1 MQAFDLVCLGE
12 LLIDFVA
19 TTPGS
24 LRAAPGFVKAPGGA
38 PANVAVAASRLGLK
52 VGFVGSV
59 GNDEF
64 GHFLLETLRENRVD
78 VTGLRLSSRG
88 GTPLAFVSVTENAE
102 RDFLFYWDRTADHFM
117 RKRDIPVRLV
127 RSSRIF
133 HYGSISLIHAA
144 TRTATGHALN
154 AALSGGRTFVS
165 CDPNLRLDL
174 WPSRAAAKRTVLET
188 IKRVHLVKVNDD
200 ELRFLTGFSDVIQG
214 MQALSRFTKA
224 AIIVTRGPKG
234 AVYRWHEQ
242 EGEVP
247 GFSVPAIDG
256 TGAGDGFVAGF
267 LHCLAA
273 VPGDLRHLEPEAAL
287 LSEWVRYANAVGAL
301 ATMKRGAIPA
311 FPTPGEVE
319 ALLVSDRCSGLA
331 QK

>member
-1 MQAFDLVCLGE
+1 MEAFDLVCLGE

-24 LRAAPGFVKAPGGA
+24 LRAATAFVKAPGGA

-52 VGFVGSV
+52 VGFVGTV
-59 GNDEF
+59 GDDEF
-64 GHFLLETLRENRVD
+64 GRFLLDTLSENLVD

-117 RKRDIPVRLV
+117 STRDIPVRLV

-133 HYGSISLIHAA
+133 HYGSISLIHPA
-144 TRTATGHALN
+144 TRTATHHALN
-154 AALSGGRTFVS
+154 AALSAARTFVS
-165 CDPNLRLDL
+165 CDPNLRLNL
-174 WPSRAAAKRTVLET
+174 WPSRTVAKRTVLET
-188 IKRVHLVKVNDD
+188 IQRVHLVKVNED
-200 ELRFLTGFSDVIQG
+200 ELQFLTGFQDVIRG
-214 MQALSRFTKA
+214 VEALSRFTKA

-234 AVYRWHEQ
+234 AFFHWHQE

-247 GFSVPAIDG
+247 GFSVPSVDG

-267 LHCLAA
+267 LRCLAA
-273 VPGDLRHLEPEAAL
+273 VPGDLRRLQPEAAL

-301 ATMKRGAIPA
+301 ATIKRGAIPA
-311 FPTPGEVE
+311 FPTPDEVE
-319 ALLVSDRCSGLA
+319 ALLVSGRRS
-331 QK
+331 

>member
-1 MQAFDLVCLGE
+1 MESFDLVCLGE

-19 TTPGS
+19 MTPGS
-24 LRAAPGFVKAPGGA
+24 LRAAPGFVKAAGGA

-52 VGFVGSV
+52 AGFVGKV
-59 GNDEF
+59 GDDEF
-64 GHFLLETLRENRVD
+64 GRFLLDTLRENRVD

-88 GTPLAFVSVTENAE
+88 ATPLAFVSVTENAE

-117 RKRDIPVRLV
+117 STRDIPARLV

-133 HYGSISLIHAA
+133 HYGSISLIHPA
-144 TRTATGHALN
+144 TRSATHHALN
-154 AALSGGRTFVS
+154 AALSGPRTFVS

-188 IKRVHLVKVNDD
+188 IKKVHLVKVNEG
-200 ELRFLTGFSDVIQG
+200 ELQFLTGFSDVIRG
-214 MQALSRFTKA
+214 IKALSRFTKA
-224 AIIVTRGPKG
+224 AIIVTRGPRG
-234 AVYRWHEQ
+234 AIFRWHQE

-267 LHCLAA
+267 LRCLAA
-273 VPGDLRHLEPEAAL
+273 VPDDLRKLKPEAAL
-287 LSEWVRYANAVGAL
+287 VSEWVRYANAVGAL

-311 FPTPGEVE
+311 FPTPDEVK
-319 ALLVSDRCSGLA
+319 ALLVSDRRS
-331 QK
+331 

>member
-1 MQAFDLVCLGE
+1 MEAFDIVCLGE

-52 VGFVGSV
+52 VAFVGKV
-59 GNDEF
+59 GDDEF
-64 GHFLLETLRENRVD
+64 GRFLLDTLRENLVD

-88 GTPLAFVSVTENAE
+88 ATPLAFVSVTESAE

-117 RKRDIPVRLV
+117 TTRDIPARLV

-133 HYGSISLIHAA
+133 HYGSISLIHPA
-144 TRTATGHALN
+144 TRSATHHALN
-154 AALSGGRTFVS
+154 AALSGARTFVS
-165 CDPNLRLDL
+165 CDPNLRLNL
-174 WPSRAAAKRTVLET
+174 WPSRVAAKRTVLET
-188 IKRVHLVKVNDD
+188 IKRAHLVKVNED
-200 ELRFLTGFSDVIQG
+200 ELKFLTGFSEVVRG
-214 MQALSRFTKA
+214 MKALSRITEA

-234 AVYRWHEQ
+234 AVFRWNQ
-242 EGEVP
+242 AEGEVP

-267 LHCLAA
+267 LRCLAA
-273 VPGDLRHLEPEAAL
+273 VPDDLRKLKPGAAI
-287 LSEWVRYANAVGAL
+287 LSDWVRYANAVGAL

-311 FPTPGEVE
+311 FPAPEDVE
-319 ALLVSDRCSGLA
+319 ALLAGGRP
-331 QK
+331 